1 MDILGILFLVVLILS
16 IFAFGFFL
24 YKSASSWGVLHSL
37 LISFLFLES
46 IAFLVASAGV
56 LQRRGGWVRLHDSL
70 SKKVVDAQ
78 KESVTLKYGELTNP
92 TQDITKL
99 FPLQNA
105 LGRLTLDRGR
115 VWNSATLVQTQG
127 NNVQLNLGAQPAA
140 APAAADPAADPA
152 AGGAAPAAAPAA
164 APTGNSLPPNTV
176 VYAFTEKADESG
188 RLLPTSYLGEFVV
201 ADNQNGTVTLTPT
214 LRSPQYD
221 KVVGES
227 NQWSLYE
234 LMPLDSHDAF
244 AEVGSASS
252 EDALFGRMDPDVLNK
267 IFAALP
273 ESNRQAVIDSYT
285 RDGQAANDNDPPD
298 VVWERIKFIKDFSLD
313 VDSLQVSTA
322 LDGGY
327 FDDDGRTV
335 DNRLKRGEGK
345 ERVEFKVDDEID
357 FVFSKAEELIQQ
369 GVAKLIKRYY
379 VRSLND
385 YDDGFRL
392 LDRHQFDV
400 TERIAWMQRE
410 TAVLT
415 EANRIAGEQ
424 IQGRQVEIA
433 NLKKE
438 QVQYGKEL
446 EVVSSEATR
455 LTEELEKTRTKLS
468 ELFRETQA
476 MHSKLV
482 AENARLQEIAGP
494 GLASLENEKP

>member
-1 MDILGILFLVVLILS
+1 
-16 IFAFGFFL
+16 
-24 YKSASSWGVLHSL
+24 
-37 LISFLFLES
+37 
-46 IAFLVASAGV
+46 
-56 LQRRGGWVRLHDSL
+56 
-70 SKKVVDAQ
+70 
-78 KESVTLKYGELTNP
+78 
-92 TQDITKL
+92 
-99 FPLQNA
+99 
-105 LGRLTLDRGR
+105 
-115 VWNSATLVQTQG
+115 
-127 NNVQLNLGAQPAA
+127 
-140 APAAADPAADPA
+140 
-152 AGGAAPAAAPAA
+152 
-164 APTGNSLPPNTV
+164 V

>member
-127 NNVQLNLGAQPAA
+127 NNVQLNLGAQ
-140 APAAADPAADPA
+140 
-152 AGGAAPAAAPAA
+152 PAAAPAA